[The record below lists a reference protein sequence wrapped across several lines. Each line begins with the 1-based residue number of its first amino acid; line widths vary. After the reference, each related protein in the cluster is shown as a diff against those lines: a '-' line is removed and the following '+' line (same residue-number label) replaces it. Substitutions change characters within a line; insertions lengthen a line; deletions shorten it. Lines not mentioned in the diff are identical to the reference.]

1 MKLFLPGDG
10 WIHLFGNVPVLNIY
24 WGFIIYEIVPVTG
37 LYTKM
42 DIRTYKHTYT
52 TWNDTTWEDRTGQ
65 NIAWHDMTW
74 HNIPQHNIHPSVR
87 PSIHPSIL
95 TYIYTYIHYT
105 SIHPSYIHTS
115 NIQLHVWV
123 FCHRSNNET
132 TKEAETPTLDG
143 FQAQLFLELPNV
155 PRTKLYIYI
164 FFIGSAT
171 HMFIKDS
178 CLLWHCLRLRV
189 SLMFALRETVF
200 AVFHKIGKTTSQLV
214 QDFFHQ
220 QYGTCRI
227 I

>member
-1 MKLFLPGDG
+1 
-10 WIHLFGNVPVLNIY
+10 
-24 WGFIIYEIVPVTG
+24 
-37 LYTKM
+37 M

-65 NIAWHDMTW
+65 NIAWHGMTW

-95 TYIYTYIHYT
+95 TYIYTYIHT
-105 SIHPSYIHTS
+105 YIHTS

-155 PRTKLYIYI
+155 PRTKLCIYIY
-164 FFIGSAT
+164 F
-171 HMFIKDS
+171 
-178 CLLWHCLRLRV
+178 CYRV
-189 SLMFALRETVF
+189 SHTHVHQGFLFVVALF
-200 AVFHKIGKTTSQLV
+200 KIESIPSVRAKG
-214 QDFFHQ
+214 DII
-220 QYGTCRI
+220 CRFS
-227 I
+227 